1 MPLKTKAS
9 CTPFGARFVHPCF
22 QRILYLPMLSTFRT
36 AFFFDCLSWLLRNY
50 NFVSA
55 VPQIQMAT
63 DGFGRHRGW
72 VQVLCFETTFT
83 RVSLFFASIINTTI
97 AATSRS
103 RYTVPIGAGVL
114 QTISSLSSLMLV
126 VVIAWSIS
134 CSRQRDVFKFC
145 ANHRFPRN
153 HAPLG
158 GATGRTSTC
167 KTISPLV

>member
-1 MPLKTKAS
+1 MIVSAAVHKALCRYTRDIVCSETNRAGCFMPLKTKAS

-63 DGFGRHRGW
+63 DGFGRHGGW
-72 VQVLCFETTFT
+72 VQGLCFETTFT
-83 RVSLFFASIINTTI
+83 RVSLFFASIINTI

-103 RYTVPIGAGVL
+103 RYTVPLA
-114 QTISSLSSLMLV
+114 Q
-126 VVIAWSIS
+126 
-134 CSRQRDVFKFC
+134 VFFK
-145 ANHRFPRN
+145 PSVYY
-153 HAPLG
+153 P
-158 GATGRTSTC
+158 
-167 KTISPLV
+167 P